1 VAAALLTRRFH
12 VRSGLAVALV
22 STLAAER
29 ALPAAEAA
37 HVRLA
42 LAPVLERSAALLEDY
57 HANFVHGADAVFLAW
72 AELARDVRAALAV
85 VLVAP
90 SPPAPPFSAAAAI
103 CASLAAAYARCRALV
118 APNGVNSASLPKLA
132 QGAMELADAETQL
145 FTPVLEQAEPA
156 AACVAATQLQ
166 ALFARDFNAWLPTAS
181 SLEEAVPGL
190 KAAEAL
196 VAQLQSCAIGGA
208 AGEPPPPIDVA
219 ALAEPMAMRW
229 VAARVAQTEQWM
241 ERALK
246 LERWAAGTPGAAAA
260 SAVDV
265 VRAANESA
273 EAFFALRMQQ
283 AAPARALTLGIAATL
298 QAYASTLLRQ
308 LGDPAR
314 RIPPAPPLTR
324 YKQEAVDLLMQE
336 HARAPAAAAQ
346 PQAPAVVPS
355 VDDLMVMFVSL
366 TFLARELPATEHAIQ
381 RQWLSLAH
389 VSGGT
394 LRRGQPDLAPL
405 TRLFSDTSNALNDAR
420 QQVLAHVGNSIVF
433 QHLRHAFLE
442 RAYLFGTK
450 AHAGRLPVTLLEP
463 LNPWMEKVCA
473 DLTGEDDRNDA
484 AGAMLAA
491 AVRGVRYVLLEGG
504 PSRIFLQDDCDAL
517 EADLAALRDFFVADG
532 DGLTPDAVDAVL
544 VPTSRLLDAM
554 AQDTHQLIAL
564 YDRGAAMW
572 DKETLLRVLC
582 HRGDRTSSKY
592 LKLRL
597 KTPKAIGFLEEKRQI
612 LATMAHGHARTRGGP
627 D

>member
-1 VAAALLTRRFH
+1 MPP
-12 VRSGLAVALV
+12 RSGLAVALV
-22 STLAAER
+22 SSLAAER
-29 ALPAAEAA
+29 TLPAAEAA

-42 LAPVLERSAALLEDY
+42 LAPVVERSAALLDDY
-57 HANFVHGADAVFLAW
+57 HANFVHGADAVFLTW
-72 AELARDVRAALAV
+72 TDLARDVRAALAA
-85 VLVAP
+85 LSP
-90 SPPAPPFSAAAAI
+90 SASTPPFSASAAI
-103 CASLAAAYARCRALV
+103 CASLAAAYARCRKLV
-118 APNGVNSASLPKLA
+118 APDGVSATSLPKLA

-145 FTPVLEQAEPA
+145 FTPVLEQCEPA

-166 ALFARDFNAWLPTAS
+166 TLFARDFNAWLPTAS

-190 KAAEAL
+190 KTAEAL

-219 ALAEPMAMRW
+219 GLAEPMAMRW

-246 LERWAAGTPGAAAA
+246 LERWAAATPGAAAA

-314 RIPPAPPLTR
+314 RIPQAPPLTR
-324 YKQEAVDLLMQE
+324 YKQAAVDLLMQE
-336 HARAPAAAAQ
+336 HARAPAA
-346 PQAPAVVPS
+346 PVQAPVPVVPS
-355 VDDLMVMFVSL
+355 IDEQLVMFASL
-366 TFLARELPATEHAIQ
+366 NFLVRELPATEHAIQ

-394 LRRGQPDLAPL
+394 LRRGQSDLAPL
-405 TRLFSDTSNALNDAR
+405 NRLFSDTSNALRDAR

-450 AHAGRLPVTLLEP
+450 AHGGRLPSTLLEP

-473 DLTGEDDRNDA
+473 DLAGDDDRNDA

-491 AVRGVRYVLLEGG
+491 AVRGVHYVLLEGG

-532 DGLTPDAVDAVL
+532 DGLSSEQVDAML

-612 LATMAHGHARTRGGP
+612 LATMAHGRTRGP
-627 D
+627 E